1 MKKIIHLSL
10 FLAFGNLA
18 IAQSTGKTTQ
28 TRDVSAFT
36 SVELQMAAT
45 VYITQ
50 SNNFSVQ
57 VSSRED
63 MLDKIITSVDDNS
76 LKIYTNQKDWWKM
89 KADVIVYINMP
100 KPNQLHVYGSGI
112 INVQNNLTT
121 DFLSLEVHGS
131 GMIKTLD
138 YKTSK
143 AEANVYGSGVIR
155 QQNIVADGLV
165 ENIEGSGMIESLSI
179 STRSV
184 SLNLE
189 GSGVIKSGNITSV
202 NLETAGAGSGYI
214 EIKKG
219 MVQNIIME
227 TAGSGS
233 IDADDL
239 AGQTVSAKV
248 TGSGNIS
255 ITVVEGLAAEISGS
269 GSVRYKGSP
278 ANISKSVNGSG
289 TVSQMKP

>member
-1 MKKIIHLSL
+1 MKKILQLTL
-10 FLAFGNLA
+10 FLAISNLA
-18 IAQSTGKTTQ
+18 IAQTSGKTTQ
-28 TRDVSAFT
+28 TRDLNAFT

-50 SNNFSVQ
+50 GNNFNVQ

-63 MLDKIITSVDDNS
+63 LLDKIITSVDDNS

-89 KADVIVYINMP
+89 KADVIVYITMP
-100 KPNQLHVYGSGI
+100 KPNQLHVYGSGS

-121 DFLSLEVHGS
+121 DYLSLEVHGS

-138 YKTSK
+138 YKASK
-143 AEANVYGSGVIR
+143 AEANVYGSGVIK
-155 QQNIVADGLV
+155 QQNIIADGLV
-165 ENIEGSGMIESLSI
+165 ENIEGSGMIESVSI
-179 STRSV
+179 SARSA

-227 TAGSGS
+227 TAGSGNIAAS
-233 IDADDL
+233 EL

-255 ITVVEGLAAEISGS
+255 ITVVDGLNAEVAGS
-269 GSVRYKGSP
+269 GSVKYKGSP
-278 ANISKSVNGSG
+278 AKISKSVNGSG